1 MSVELFLNEVLARQ
15 EDRDLLMANPKILEE
30 GERIAHYV
38 KTQQMVITEMAPG
51 LLPLAVLAH
60 LTQHALDV
68 NAARGISREI
78 TMATLRDVNVWLDGY
93 YEQEGVRAFGE
104 YCWLR
109 NHFTGDLFK
118 LGRLQFRLECAAHFI
133 PEGKQ
138 VIETHIPRGGRLTK
152 EDCLESFAMAKEFFA
167 KHFPEHDAK
176 YFFCDSW
183 LLSPDLQEI
192 MEPDANILQF
202 SKLWDHIPFHP
213 DHSEQAV
220 RHLYGVNYKREDVVN
235 APEHT
240 SLQRKAKAR
249 ILAGGDI
256 NIGAGMRKI

>member
-15 EDRDLLMANPKILEE
+15 EDRDWLMSDLQVLKE
-30 GERIAHYV
+30 GEQIAQYV
-38 KTQQMVITEMAPG
+38 KSGQMVITEIAPG

-60 LTQHALDV
+60 LTQYALDV

-78 TMATLRDVNVWLDGY
+78 TIATLRDTNIWLDGY
-93 YEQEGVRAFGE
+93 YDQEGIRGMGE

-109 NHFTGDLFK
+109 RHFTGDLFQ
-118 LGRLQFRLECAAHFI
+118 LGRLQFRLEWAAPFI

-138 VIETHIPRGGRLTK
+138 VIETHIPRGRRLIK

-167 KHFPEHDAK
+167 KHFPDHQAK

-183 LLSPDLQEI
+183 LLSPDLEEI
-192 MEPDANILQF
+192 LNPDANILQF
-202 SKLWDHIPFHP
+202 SKLWDHVPFDP
-213 DHSEQAV
+213 DDSEQAV
-220 RHLYGVNYKREDVVN
+220 RHLYGVNYKREHVVN
-235 APEHT
+235 APENT

-249 ILAGGDI
+249 ILAGDNI
-256 NIGAGMRKI
+256 NIGAGIRKI

>member
-1 MSVELFLNEVLARQ
+1 ML
-15 EDRDLLMANPKILEE
+15 
-30 GERIAHYV
+30 
-38 KTQQMVITEMAPG
+38 ITE
-51 LLPLAVLAH
+51 L
-60 LTQHALDV
+60 
-68 NAARGISREI
+68 
-78 TMATLRDVNVWLDGY
+78 
-93 YEQEGVRAFGE
+93 
-104 YCWLR
+104 
-109 NHFTGDLFK
+109 K
-118 LGRLQFRLECAAHFI
+118 
-133 PEGKQ
+133 
-138 VIETHIPRGGRLTK
+138 
-152 EDCLESFAMAKEFFA
+152 AKEAIVSQIQGKAFIINCHGC
-167 KHFPEHDAK
+167 KEIHFPEHDAK